1 MLTGVRFSPGLT
13 DHLSSLFEHVLGQLH
28 PIICRLASRE
38 VTERD
43 ELSNYSSIL
52 LLWSRAIAFGRYL
65 DHPSMTYLW
74 F

>member
-1 MLTGVRFSPGLT
+1 MLTGVRFSPGLA

-28 PIICRLASRE
+28 PIIRRLASRD

-43 ELSNYSSIL
+43 ELLDYSNIL

-65 DHPSMTYLW
+65 DHPSMTYL
-74 F
+74 

>member
-1 MLTGVRFSPGLT
+1 MLNGVRFSPDLV

-28 PIICRLASRE
+28 PIISRLESPD

-43 ELSNYSSIL
+43 ELLSYSSIL
-52 LLWSRAIAFGRYL
+52 HLWARATAFGRYL
-65 DHPSMTYLW
+65 DHPSMTS